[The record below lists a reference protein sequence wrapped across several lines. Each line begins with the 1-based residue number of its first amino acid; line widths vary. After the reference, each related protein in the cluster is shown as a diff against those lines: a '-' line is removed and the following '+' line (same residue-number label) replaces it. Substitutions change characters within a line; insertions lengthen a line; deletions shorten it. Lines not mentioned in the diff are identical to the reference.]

1 MSSDT
6 ISQIALHAPVPLRV
20 SDTIEHAVRRLME
33 TDLPALP
40 VVDDRDRYA
49 GIFGEREFVGAL
61 FPGYLDQLR
70 GAAYLR
76 SALDASLQTRDTCR
90 RETVERHM
98 NTEHVQVGVDH
109 ADAQIA
115 EIFLHHRVL
124 IIPVVDDGHVTG
136 LITRHDFFR
145 AMGQR
150 LVG

>member
-1 MSSDT
+1 MSSDA
-6 ISQIALHAPVPLRV
+6 ISQIALHAPVPPRV
-20 SDTIEHAVRRLME
+20 SDTIEHAVRHLMD

-40 VVDDRDRYA
+40 VVDDRDRYV
-49 GIFGEREFVGAL
+49 GIFGEREFVSAV

-76 SALDASLQTRDTCR
+76 SALDASLQSRDACR
-90 RETVERHM
+90 SETVQRHM
-98 NTEHVQVGVDH
+98 NTEHAQVGLDH

-124 IIPVVDDGHVTG
+124 IIPVVDDGHLTG

-145 AMGQR
+145 TIGQR
-150 LVG
+150 FLA